1 MTPLRILTG
10 LLVALLACTSGP
22 RTDEKR
28 LRLELPE
35 GFEHRSDSAMF
46 PDEVPPGEVRF
57 VRAAHPSGVEIDAT
71 FALSVPLEDS
81 DLPAFTDHFDANA
94 ARLMPTLQIDG
105 SKLVVENGV
114 RMLVVAYRT
123 RSGRYVGMMIFRAC
137 AGHML
142 RVFLRAPS
150 TFSSD
155 SVVPMG
161 EALVRNVAA
170 VRPEAP

>member
-1 MTPLRILTG
+1 LTPLRILAGVLFT
-10 LLVALLACTSGP
+10 LIACTSEP
-22 RTDEKR
+22 RVDEAR

-35 GFEHRSDSAMF
+35 GFAHRTDSAMF
-46 PDEVPPGEVRF
+46 PEEVPPGEVRF

-81 DLPAFTDHFDANA
+81 DLPAFTDHFTANA

-105 SKLVVENGV
+105 SKLIVENGV

-123 RSGRYVGMMIFRAC
+123 RSDRYVGMMIFRAC
-137 AGHML
+137 AGHMV
-142 RVFLRAPS
+142 RVFLQAPS
-150 TFSSD
+150 IVPSEAI
-155 SVVPMG
+155 VPMG
-161 EALVRNVAA
+161 EALLRNVAA